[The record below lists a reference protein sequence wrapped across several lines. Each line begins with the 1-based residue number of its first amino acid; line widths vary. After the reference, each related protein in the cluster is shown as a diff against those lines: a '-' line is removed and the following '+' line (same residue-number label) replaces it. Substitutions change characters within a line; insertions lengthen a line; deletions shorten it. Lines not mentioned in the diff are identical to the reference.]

1 MSNYTKFPEFDNYNK
16 LNQEELSNKTE
27 TGSSLLAFKEIS
39 DEIAMSTPWGENST
53 FHSKFQEQQ
62 ERERY
67 LQKILSLMKKYCIE
81 EFYYINQPINSSYN
95 VFIYLKKEGEKLHS
109 QLLKVEK
116 KESKKNN
123 SKAVENNRNISI
135 PIIIRN
141 SYFEIKSNENWVKVN
156 NEKSYSLPFNQD
168 YYLKNIKEGNV
179 TDISSQELKQIYED
193 FIASESNMP
202 ECFDTNNYEDLVSKV
217 QEQLSK
223 AFYKN
228 VNVAVNIK
236 LLDVNGNLID
246 GKDKTLQTNSN
257 KAFDVKLNITVKQD
271 GTVEIKHIASENYMK
286 QYVSKWQKEAKARG
300 LEVDVEALRM
310 QSIVVFESQETE
322 KSFYQKFIQSAEA
335 LFNDKVAGYVE
346 GVQVSQK
353 IAANIWE
360 QGTINQSTWLT
371 KDKEHKE
378 WPKYAQINPL
388 VGGVTD
394 GVVDE
399 IVGIPLAVKGVYEIV
414 TDDEKQEALKKIFTK
429 EGAKQMLE
437 GLATNA
443 EETLKD
449 NDKSQHF
456 AGQTVVSVATMLS
469 GAGFLTKA
477 GKIDEALEVS
487 SDLSNK
493 ILNPKAA
500 KILDDLRK
508 TERYNPDILKAIEG
522 YLESIDPNILG
533 KLADKTNF
541 DLVLK
546 EMSQQ
551 WKKFHGSKFL
561 IKNIE
566 NRGDDFVTKINK
578 FEARIIDEA
587 NFTADVQLSTGKYLE
602 YKSWKKNTYSLL
614 NGEQAQKQLKN
625 YINSGDFEY
634 VVDRQ
639 KLLSDGV
646 SDPEKFV
653 KEHFQKI
660 FKENADTWF
669 RLESSGGLIKS
680 EETLMKLFNTK
691 DFIKIKAIINDS
703 SNNFYNKIIKVE

>member
-27 TGSSLLAFKEIS
+27 TGLSLQAFKEIS

-53 FHSKFQEQQ
+53 FHSKFQDQQ
-62 ERERY
+62 DRERY
-67 LQKILSLMKKYCIE
+67 LQKIRALMNKHCID
-81 EFYYINQPINSSYN
+81 EFYYINNPIDSRSHSI
-95 VFIYLKKEGEKLHS
+95 FIHLKKEDTKLNV
-109 QLLKVEK
+109 QLSRVTPND
-116 KESKKNN
+116 NN
-123 SKAVENNRNISI
+123 KPTTGNIENNLNNGI
-135 PIIIRN
+135 PILISN
-141 SYFEIKSNENWVKVN
+141 SYFRVNSNQNWSIVN
-156 NEKSYSLPFNQD
+156 NEGNYTLPSSKD

-271 GTVEIKHIASENYMK
+271 GTVEIKHIVSENYMK

-310 QSIVVFESQETE
+310 QSIVAFESPETE

-399 IVGIPLAVKGVYEIV
+399 IVGIPLAVKGVYEII

-449 NDKSQHF
+449 NDKTQHF

-477 GKIDEALEVS
+477 GKIDDAAELGA
-487 SDLSNK
+487 DLSKITSNSNTIQAIKTIKSENK
-493 ILNPKAA
+493 YLPNDKSKVSDFLENRKNTEDFLKKTEPE
-500 KILDDLRK
+500 ILDDLGDDLSKVIGKNEDSTILRK
-508 TERYNPDILKAIEG
+508 ARNLPGVSIGKGKEIKGKWLKGSDGNAGLFPKSVAEK
-522 YLESIDPNILG
+522 LNG
-533 KLADKTNF
+533 KKFANF
-541 DLVLK
+541 DEFRK
-546 EMSQQ
+546 AF
-551 WKKFHGSKFL
+551 WKAVAEDELL
-561 IKNIE
+561 IKEFDKQNISRME
-566 NRGDDFVTKINK
+566 KGLSPFV
-578 FEARIIDEA
+578 R
-587 NFTADVQLSTGKYLE
+587 
-602 YKSWKKNTYSLL
+602 NTQNL
-614 NGEQAQKQLKN
+614 GGQKN
-625 YINSGDFEY
+625 YILHHKTPIN
-634 VVDRQ
+634 Q
-639 KLLSDGV
+639 
-646 SDPEKFV
+646 
-653 KEHFQKI
+653 
-660 FKENADTWF
+660 
-669 RLESSGGLIKS
+669 GGEVFDMDNLIIV
-680 EETLMKLFNTK
+680 TPRFHK
-691 DFIKIKAIINDS
+691 DILAPA
-703 SNNFYNKIIKVE
+703 YHYGYGY